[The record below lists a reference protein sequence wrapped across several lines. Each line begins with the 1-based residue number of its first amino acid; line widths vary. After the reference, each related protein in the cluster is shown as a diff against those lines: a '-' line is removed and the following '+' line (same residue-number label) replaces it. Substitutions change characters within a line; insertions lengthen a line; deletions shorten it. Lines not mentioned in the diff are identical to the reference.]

1 MVNVIGKFTQ
11 VKPNDLL
18 TNQIGKNFSLNKNTL
33 SERKSIGEDSV
44 DISQNRNLA
53 NLRAEAGVLKN
64 ELPGIIANSL
74 LKPLS
79 EGIVKED
86 PLNSI
91 LSRLVKPAKSI
102 LGSASGDSFSKEE
115 LSSFQSAVKQ
125 LGSAVPKM
133 ISSTLLRPL
142 NKNAEQFNALNG
154 ILNSISN
161 ELTDLDIFIQ
171 KSL

>member
-33 SERKSIGEDSV
+33 SDRKSIGEDSV
-44 DISQNRNLA
+44 GISQKLNLD
-53 NLRAEAGVLKN
+53 NLKAEARALKI

-102 LGSASGDSFSKEE
+102 LSSASDGSFSKEE

-125 LGSAVPKM
+125 LGITLPKM
-133 ISSTLLRPL
+133 RSSTLLRSL
-142 NKNAEQFNALNG
+142 NKNAEQSNSLNR
-154 ILNSISN
+154 ILTSIAN
-161 ELTDLDIFIQ
+161 KLIDLDIFIQ

>member
-1 MVNVIGKFTQ
+1 MVNAIGKFTQ

-44 DISQNRNLA
+44 DISQNRSLA
-53 NLRAEAGVLKN
+53 NLKAEVGVLKR
-64 ELPGIIANSL
+64 ELPGIIANAL

-91 LSRLVKPAKSI
+91 LSRLIKPAKSI
-102 LGSASGDSFSKEE
+102 LGPASGGSFSKEE

-125 LGSAVPKM
+125 LGITLPKM
-133 ISSTLLRPL
+133 RSSTLLRPL
-142 NKNAEQFNALNG
+142 NRNAEQSNSLNG
-154 ILNSISN
+154 ILTSISN
-161 ELTDLDIFIQ
+161 ELIDLDIFIL
-171 KSL
+171 KRL